1 MDNNTIP
8 ENELVN
14 EEISSKNPKS
24 KLRGYFECLCI
35 ITVLMAALCFV
46 SALAG
51 NTIKASWYVLF
62 TGLII
67 GYILLFCRW
76 LLDSKLNQWIKVIL
90 GLITLASLG
99 FCAVMI
105 FFFVI
110 IGFLE
115 SIPG

>member
-1 MDNNTIP
+1 MDNNTTP
-8 ENELVN
+8 EKELIN

-24 KLRGYFECLCI
+24 KLRGYFEGLCI
-35 ITVLMAALCFV
+35 ITALMAVLCFV

-51 NTIKASWYVLF
+51 NIIKAGWYVLF

-76 LLDSKLNQWIKVIL
+76 LLDSNLNQWIKVIL
-90 GLITLASLG
+90 GLITLAALG

-110 IGFLE
+110 IGFFE
-115 SIPG
+115 SILG